1 VIRPRTLG
9 RLLALGAVV
18 AVPAACGHSSAAP
31 TMASALEAVPL
42 RLTGGQTLELQ
53 LAARQPATGACEPLA
68 GGERLRIRESGL
80 TVSVPAAAPA
90 PATGLVRI
98 VPHTKASYVVAGDGQ
113 ARSWLDGTLAVGTE
127 DDVAGFVGVDL
138 GRTSPVAAA
147 RAVTWLARALDDA
160 GAYAAV
166 LHGPTGP
173 PDDASAVWTATGATA
188 DGRTVTV
195 RSTGSGADV
204 RFAPGADPCAYRT
217 AAG

>member
-1 VIRPRTLG
+1 
-9 RLLALGAVV
+9 
-18 AVPAACGHSSAAP
+18 
-31 TMASALEAVPL
+31 MASALEAVPL

-68 GGERLRIRESGL
+68 AGERLRIRDGDL
-80 TVSVPAAAPA
+80 TVSVPVVAPA
-90 PATGLVRI
+90 PPTGLVRI
-98 VPHTKASYVVAGDGQ
+98 VPRTKASYVVGADGQ
-113 ARSWLDGTLAVGTE
+113 ARSWLDGTLATGAE

-138 GRTSPVAAA
+138 GRTSAVGAS

-166 LHGPTGP
+166 VRGPAGP
-173 PDDASAVWTATGATA
+173 PDEAAAVWSAAGATA

-204 RFAPGADPCAYRT
+204 RFAESTDPCAYRT
-217 AAG
+217 AAGSVVTSR

>member
-1 VIRPRTLG
+1 MRA
-9 RLLALGAVV
+9 RLFVVGAVV
-18 AVPAACGHSSAAP
+18 ALAAACGRSSASP

-53 LAARQPATGACEPLA
+53 LAARQPATGGCERLA
-68 GGERLRIRESGL
+68 GDERLRIRDGGL
-80 TVSVPAAAPA
+80 TVSVPVTTPA
-90 PATGLVRI
+90 PGTGLVRI
-98 VPHTKASYVVAGDGQ
+98 VPHTRASYTVGADGQ
-113 ARSWLDGTLAVGTE
+113 SRTWLDGTLATGAE
-127 DDVAGFVGVDL
+127 ADVVGFVGVDL

-166 LHGPTGP
+166 VRGPAGP
-173 PDDASAVWTATGATA
+173 PDEAGAMWSAAGATA

-204 RFAPGADPCAYRT
+204 QITESTDPCAYRR
-217 AAG
+217 